1 MQTTELSNKL
11 FELPELQYTTN
22 SLEPFINQDTM
33 DVHYGKH
40 HRGYVEK
47 FNNALAGKTIEV
59 SPFVDILSN
68 VSKYGDAVRNNGGG
82 HYNHS
87 LFWSI
92 MSPDGGG
99 KPRGN
104 FANLINDTFGSFENF
119 KNEFKEEAMS
129 RFGSGWVWLVVND
142 DQLKIGSTP
151 NQDNPVMDVAEFR
164 GVPILGLDLWEHAY
178 YLKYQNKRGDYVDAF
193 WDVVNWPEVER
204 RYEAAITEQVMI

>member
-11 FELPELQYTTN
+11 FELPELEYTTN
-22 SLEPFINQDTM
+22 SLEPFISQETM

-47 FNNALAGKTIEV
+47 FNKAIAGKTLEV
-59 SPFVDILSN
+59 SPLGDILSN
-68 VSKYGDAVRNNGGG
+68 VSRYGMAVRNNGGG

-92 MSPDGGG
+92 MSPNGGG
-99 KPRGN
+99 KPSGN
-104 FANLINDTFGSFENF
+104 FANLISDSFGSYENF
-119 KNEFKEEAMS
+119 KKEFKKEAMS

-142 DQLKIGSTP
+142 DELKIGSTP
-151 NQDNPVMDVAEFR
+151 NQDNPVMDVSEFR

-178 YLKYQNKRGDYVDAF
+178 YLQYQNKRADYVDAF
-193 WDVVNWPEVER
+193 WNVVNWPEVER
-204 RYEAAITEQVMI
+204 RYEAAMAEQVMI